1 MKNIITKSCKQFGT
15 VRQIKG
21 TPTLWCGS
29 DVAKA
34 LGYSNARDAL
44 SRHCRCVVKHDI
56 PHPQSKNK
64 QIEVSFI
71 PEADVYRLICHS
83 KLPKAQEF
91 EQWVFEDVI
100 PEAVNNPYEQLT
112 FDDYEYFDK
121 TYNGQPVLSVLDI
134 SKMTGVKRTTLD
146 WNLREKGFRKGVDYF
161 QLCGNALAKFKSEN
175 PKVNKLTSC
184 VNIITKSG
192 FTKLCKIYGIKVES
206 PKCFR
211 IEKQNK
217 IVEQES
223 VYTPHDS
230 MVSLLGYIDK
240 DIILISE
247 YRRRLL
253 QPCSMKEAEHNRKNL
268 VKALKSL
275 KWFALDTE
283 TIILT

>member
-1 MKNIITKSCKQFGT
+1 MENIITKSCKQFGT

-34 LGYSNARDAL
+34 LGYTNPNKAVRD
-44 SRHCRCVVKHDI
+44 HCRAITKRSTPI
-56 PHPQSKNK
+56 SGKFQEINY
-64 QIEVSFI
+64 I

-100 PEAVNNPYEQLT
+100 PEAVNNPYEQLA
-112 FDDYEYFDK
+112 FDSYEYFDK
-121 TYNGQPVLSVLDI
+121 TYNRQPVLSILDI
-134 SKMTGVKRTTLD
+134 SKMTGIKRTTLD
-146 WNLREKGFRKGVDYF
+146 WNLREKGFIKGVDYF
-161 QLCGNALAKFKSEN
+161 QLYGNALAKFKNEN
-175 PKVNKLTSC
+175 PKVNKMTSC
-184 VNIITKSG
+184 VNIVTKSG

-211 IEKQNK
+211 IEQQNK

-253 QPCSMKEAEHNRKNL
+253 QPCSMKEAEQNRKNL

-275 KWFALDTE
+275 KWFAHDTE